1 MLPKFH
7 DRPGVCVYECLRV
20 YLDRTKELRKDEKY
34 LFISIRKPFVA
45 VGSQTSAPYQ
55 HHEQLARL

>member
-1 MLPKFH
+1 M
-7 DRPGVCVYECLRV
+7 YECLRV